1 MILYDG
7 AMKRKTT
14 AFIAIVS
21 ASFVLSLVLW
31 MMSYPGVRYVFMFQS
46 AATGKICMESRYLPR
61 RPVQGK
67 VNCYVDELL
76 LGPLTAEY
84 RPLFTRGT
92 RAQSCFVRDG
102 ILYVDL
108 SDALISESDG
118 ASEIGQGMEL
128 FRKNILYNF
137 KNINTIEVF
146 VAGNH
151 AYEKNAVEDLGKE
164 NP

>member
-31 MMSYPGVRYVFMFQS
+31 MIRFPGIRYVFMFQS
-46 AATGKICMESRYLPR
+46 AATGKICMESRYLPKD
-61 RPVQGK
+61 PVQGD

-92 RAQSCFVRDG
+92 RAQSCFERGGV
-102 ILYVDL
+102 LYVDL

-118 ASEIGQGMEL
+118 ASEIRQGMEL

-137 KNINTIEVF
+137 TNIHTIEVF
-146 VAGNH
+146 VAGNR
-151 AYEKNAVEDLGKE
+151 AYEKTVDGDVQKE

>member
-14 AFIAIVS
+14 AFIVIVS

-31 MMSYPGVRYVFMFQS
+31 IMSYPGIRRVFMFQS

-118 ASEIGQGMEL
+118 ASEIRQGMEL

>member
-1 MILYDG
+1 MILYDC

-31 MMSYPGVRYVFMFQS
+31 MMSYPGIRYVFMFQS
-46 AATGKICMESRYLPR
+46 AATGKICMESRYLPKD
-61 RPVQGK
+61 PVQGD

-92 RAQSCFVRDG
+92 RAQSCFVRSG
-102 ILYVDL
+102 VLYVDL
-108 SDALISESDG
+108 SDALVSQADG
-118 ASEIGQGMEL
+118 ASEIRQGMEL

-137 KNINTIEVF
+137 KNIHTIEVF

>member
-1 MILYDG
+1 MILYDC

-31 MMSYPGVRYVFMFQS
+31 IISFPGVRYVFMFQS

-84 RPLFTRGT
+84 CPLFTRGT

-128 FRKNILYNF
+128 FRKNILYN
-137 KNINTIEVF
+137 
-146 VAGNH
+146 
-151 AYEKNAVEDLGKE
+151 Y
-164 NP
+164 

>member
-1 MILYDG
+1 
-7 AMKRKTT
+7 MKRKTT

-21 ASFVLSLVLW
+21 ASFVLSLELW
-31 MMSYPGVRYVFMFQS
+31 IISFPGVRYVFMFQS

>member
-31 MMSYPGVRYVFMFQS
+31 MRGYPGKRYVFMFQS
-46 AATGKICMESRYLPR
+46 AVTGKICMESRYLPKD
-61 RPVQGK
+61 PVQGD
-67 VNCYVDELL
+67 VNNYVDELL

-92 RAQSCFVRDG
+92 RAQSCFVRG
-102 ILYVDL
+102 GVLYVDL
-108 SDALISESDG
+108 SDALVSESDG
-118 ASEIGQGMEL
+118 ASEIRQGMEL

-137 KNINTIEVF
+137 KNIDTIEVF

-151 AYEKNAVEDLGKE
+151 AYEKNARGDLRKE

>member
-1 MILYDG
+1 MILYDCV
-7 AMKRKTT
+7 MKRKTT

-31 MMSYPGVRYVFMFQS
+31 MMSCPGIRYVFMFQS

-92 RAQSCFVRDG
+92 RAQSCFVRG
-102 ILYVDL
+102 GVLYVDL
-108 SDALISESDG
+108 SDALVSQADG
-118 ASEIGQGMEL
+118 ASEIQQGMEL

-137 KNINTIEVF
+137 KNIHTIEVF

-151 AYEKNAVEDLGKE
+151 AYEKSAVGDLRKE

>member
-31 MMSYPGVRYVFMFQS
+31 IISFPGVRYVFMFQS

-84 RPLFTRGT
+84 RPLFT

>member
-31 MMSYPGVRYVFMFQS
+31 MIRFPGIRYVFMFRS
-46 AATGKICMESRYLPR
+46 AATGKICMESRYLPKD
-61 RPVQGK
+61 PVQGR
-67 VNCYVDELL
+67 VNNYVDELL

-102 ILYVDL
+102 VLYVDL
-108 SDALISESDG
+108 SDALISEADG
-118 ASEIGQGMEL
+118 ASEIRQGMEL

-146 VAGNH
+146 VAGNR
-151 AYEKNAVEDLGKE
+151 AYEKNLGGDMHKK

>member
-14 AFIAIVS
+14 AFIVIVS

-31 MMSYPGVRYVFMFQS
+31 MKGYPGVRYVFMFQS
-46 AATGKICMESRYLPR
+46 AATGKICMEARYLPKH
-61 RPVQGK
+61 PVQGD

-102 ILYVDL
+102 VLYVDL
-108 SDALISESDG
+108 SDALVSEADG
-118 ASEIGQGMEL
+118 ASEIRQGMEL

-137 KNINTIEVF
+137 KNIHTIEVF

-151 AYEKNAVEDLGKE
+151 AYEKSAVGDLRKE

>member
-1 MILYDG
+1 
-7 AMKRKTT
+7 MKRKTT

-31 MMSYPGVRYVFMFQS
+31 MKGYLGVRYVFMFQS
-46 AATGKICMESRYLPR
+46 AATGKICMEARYLPR

>member
-31 MMSYPGVRYVFMFQS
+31 MIRCPGIRYVFMFQS
-46 AATGKICMESRYLPR
+46 AATGKICMESRYLPKD
-61 RPVQGK
+61 PVQGR
-67 VNCYVDELL
+67 VNNYVDELL

-92 RAQSCFVRDG
+92 RAQSCFVRG
-102 ILYVDL
+102 GVLYVDL
-108 SDALISESDG
+108 SDALIAEADG
-118 ASEIGQGMEL
+118 ASEIRQGMEL

-146 VAGNH
+146 VAGNR
-151 AYEKNAVEDLGKE
+151 AYEKKLGGDMRKK

>member
-31 MMSYPGVRYVFMFQS
+31 IISFPGVRYVFMFQS

-137 KNINTIEVF
+137 KNIHTIEVF
-146 VAGNH
+146 VAGNR
-151 AYEKNAVEDLGKE
+151 AYEKTVDGDVQKE

>member
-1 MILYDG
+1 
-7 AMKRKTT
+7 MKRKTT

-76 LGPLTAEY
+76 LGALTAEY

>member
-1 MILYDG
+1 
-7 AMKRKTT
+7 
-14 AFIAIVS
+14 
-21 ASFVLSLVLW
+21 
-31 MMSYPGVRYVFMFQS
+31 MFQS
-46 AATGKICMESRYLPR
+46 AATGKICMEARYLPKH
-61 RPVQGK
+61 PVQGD

-118 ASEIGQGMEL
+118 ASEIGQGMDL
-128 FRKNILYNF
+128 D
-137 KNINTIEVF
+137 TPAVEVH
-146 VAGNH
+146 VAVGRLGERVNH
-151 AYEKNAVEDLGKE
+151 AQGGGFAAAAATDQHEKFAPVDGEVQFADGGVAVVVFADVFEFDQRS
-164 NP
+164 